1 MNRRNVVSVQP
12 ALEASYHLSARRVR
26 GPSHETP
33 HQRIEGQA
41 YEACAELVLYRD
53 NEQPTRLRG
62 DALCDEAIRRVER
75 ALATGDVLTA
85 QAALRDYWRGDQ
97 LEDDAGHRGDR
108 RVSVAHRHVKAI
120 PGQVVAIEA
129 ARSPARGSRP

>member
-1 MNRRNVVSVQP
+1 MAATARHMLDDASVHRGRP
-12 ALEASYHLSARRVR
+12 AV
-26 GPSHETP
+26 PETP

-41 YEACAELVLYRD
+41 YETIAELVLYRD
-53 NEQPTRLRG
+53 TEQPARLRG
-62 DALCDEAIRRVER
+62 DELCDDAIRRAER
-75 ALATGDVLTA
+75 ALAGGDVLTA
-85 QAALRDYWRGDQ
+85 QAALRDYWRGDA

-129 ARSPARGSRP
+129 KLTTARRSRP